1 MENRVYNEE
10 EIEIDLLRLF
20 YAIREKIWVIIA
32 VAFLF
37 ACGAFAFTHFLIA
50 PTYTST
56 SAMLVLTKETTLS
69 SLADLQMG
77 SQLTQDYKVLTT
89 SRPVLEEVIDNLGM
103 DMKYKD
109 LRKKI
114 KIENPDDTRLLYITV
129 TMSSPELAKTVVNEL
144 AIVAS
149 NFIGDKME
157 VVPPKIIEEG
167 ELPLEKAS
175 PSLTKN
181 TLIGMIVGGFLMCA
195 IVVILE
201 LLNDSI
207 QTENDIERYLGIPTL
222 AVVPVRDNQNKSK
235 KNKGKKNNSCCTDC
249 FGITYVVC

>member
-20 YAIREKIWVIIA
+20 YAIREKIWGIIA
-32 VAFLF
+32 VAFVF

-89 SRPVLEEVIDNLGM
+89 SRPVLEDVIENLGM

-129 TMSSPELAKTVVNEL
+129 TMPDPELAKTVVDEL

-149 NFIGDKME
+149 TFIGDKME

-167 ELPLEKAS
+167 EVPLEKAS
-175 PSLTKN
+175 PSRMKN

-195 IVVILE
+195 IVVVLE

-222 AVVPVRDNQNKSK
+222 AVVPVRENQKKEK
-235 KNKGKKNNSCCTDC
+235 KNKKAGKRKEK
-249 FGITYVVC
+249 

>member
-222 AVVPVRDNQNKSK
+222 AVVPVRENQKKEK
-235 KNKGKKNNSCCTDC
+235 KNKKAGKRKEK
-249 FGITYVVC
+249 